1 MTNRPYFFTCN
12 SLFKCFRPVSA
23 VLAGLVLVIG
33 TTVLAEP
40 LTGDL
45 PTPGHYE
52 VTTMTHFSDGTLPD
66 TTVTTQNCLTQE
78 DLEKNPASV
87 FASLPEGKSCNVG
100 EFLMEDGA
108 ISMQI
113 SCAAPEG
120 DMIMTVSGSYE
131 DETYQM
137 VSDVVVSVGD
147 QQVVMASTINGK
159 RVGDC

>member
-1 MTNRPYFFTCN
+1 MTKRP
-12 SLFKCFRPVSA
+12 SLFNCINLLTFIKRVSA
-23 VLAGLVLVIG
+23 VLVSLALTTG

-40 LTGDL
+40 LSGDL

-52 VTTMTHFSDGTLPD
+52 VSTMTHFSDGTLPD

-78 DLEKNPASV
+78 DLEKDPASV

-100 EFLMEDGA
+100 EFLMEDGT

-120 DMIMTVSGSYE
+120 DMVMTVSGSYE

-137 VSDVVVSVGD
+137 ISDVVVSVGD